1 MLLKG
6 LTTARHV
13 TAARDQPACG
23 ICAGDHRKLLWS
35 EWSRHRSYYSSED
48 EGQKAEK
55 RRKFEEHR
63 KKHYQMSSEAREAL
77 HR

>member
-1 MLLKG
+1 MW
-6 LTTARHV
+6 RSPP
-13 TAARDQPACG
+13 PACLWNL
-23 ICAGDHRKLLWS
+23 RRRPQKLLWS